1 MGEFE
6 VAVCSVVRV
15 SVAPAGER
23 LPVRPLLR
31 REYDALVD
39 AGLLE
44 GAHVELL
51 DGMMVEMSPQG
62 GGHAR
67 AVRRLNE
74 LLMRQVQPPWA
85 VSVQSSFAAGERSQ
99 PEPDAAVVRES
110 GEALPSVA
118 ALAVEVAV
126 SSHHVDL
133 RVKPAVYAAA
143 GVAAYVVVD
152 LPAGVLRVHTGPTDA
167 EYDEVR
173 VLRAGQPLRRTDPDL
188 VLDLADLL
196 PPPAAEQ

>member
-1 MGEFE
+1 MLCRGRPRGTSAAEQQAGGQDKACGSSEEGLAAGEGEGASGHPVQAAVAPGAHPGSGAGGEKAWGAFE

-51 DGMMVEMSPQG
+51 DGMMVELSPQG

-74 LLMRQVQPPWA
+74 LLMRQVEPPWA

-99 PEPDAAVVRES
+99 PEPDTTH
-110 GEALPSVA
+110 GG
-118 ALAVEVAV
+118 
-126 SSHHVDL
+126 
-133 RVKPAVYAAA
+133 RVFRH
-143 GVAAYVVVD
+143 G
-152 LPAGVLRVHTGPTDA
+152 RQ
-167 EYDEVR
+167 
-173 VLRAGQPLRRTDPDL
+173 RAHSEGT
-188 VLDLADLL
+188 
-196 PPPAAEQ
+196 